1 MSELCRLLR
10 SEGYEACGDEDEVS
24 LTSPMTTGCGT

>member
-10 SEGYEACGDEDEVS
+10 SEGYEACGDEDELNIVC
-24 LTSPMTTGCGT
+24 TKKEEVEE